1 MKNEKTIEALNTL
14 VQINN
19 DRIEGYETAIK
30 ETKEND
36 LKDLFLELSKT
47 SFKCKNELAN
57 EVIKLGGTPTE
68 ATKITGK
75 FFRMWMDV
83 KVALS
88 TNDRKTILS
97 SCEFGEDVA
106 VETYNKV
113 LRDKAEDLS
122 AEQLKMVQEQFTLIN
137 ADHYKVKNLRNK
149 LVEAI

>member
-30 ETKEND
+30 ETKEKD
-36 LKDLFLELSKT
+36 LKDLFMELSRT
-47 SFKCKNELAN
+47 SFKCKNALDDT
-57 EVIKLGGTPTE
+57 ILKLGGTPTE
-68 ATKITGK
+68 STKITGK

-88 TNDRKTILS
+88 SNDRKTILN
-97 SCEFGEDVA
+97 SCEFGEDMA

-113 LRDKAEDLS
+113 LRDNAEDLS
-122 AEQLKMVQEQFTLIN
+122 AEQLKMVQDQFTLIN

>member
-30 ETKEND
+30 ETKETD
-36 LKDLFLELSKT
+36 LKDLFMELSRT
-47 SFKCKNELAN
+47 SFKCKNELDDT
-57 EVIKLGGTPTE
+57 ILKLGGTPTE
-68 ATKITGK
+68 STKITGK

-88 TNDRKTILS
+88 SNDRKTILN
-97 SCEFGEDVA
+97 SCEFGEDMA

-122 AEQLKMVQEQFTLIN
+122 AEQLKMVEDQFTLIN